1 MPQRIVAIGSRSG
14 LHARPATVF
23 VQTAAK
29 QPVKVTIARD
39 GRDPVDARS
48 LLSVLALGAAHGD
61 SVVLAAE
68 GEGAETALEALAVL
82 LGHDHDAGDED

>member
-29 QPVKVTIARD
+29 QPVKVT
-39 GRDPVDARS
+39 
-48 LLSVLALGAAHGD
+48 
-61 SVVLAAE
+61 
-68 GEGAETALEALAVL
+68 
-82 LGHDHDAGDED
+82 

>member
-1 MPQRIVAIGSRSG
+1 MPQRVVAIGSRSG

-23 VQTAAK
+23 VQTATS

-48 LLSVLALGAAHGD
+48 LLSVLALGASHGD
-61 SVVLAAE
+61 SVVLTAE
-68 GEGAETALEALAVL
+68 GDGAEAALDELAALL
-82 LGHDHDAGDED
+82 SRDHDAQKKA